1 MSISKKIHLREGE
14 EVLEI
19 LRRYLLTYFHTYIFG
34 LVLIT
39 GATFFITWLFGQ
51 GWWGMVLYGL
61 AVFCGF
67 FIIFQTWYFARQNM
81 LVITGQRVVDISRA
95 NWLDEVVS
103 SVGYSDIMDISFRK
117 RGLFSNLFN
126 YGDIYIQTKSKQFV
140 LEISKIHQPQKA
152 MNFIM
157 EQVEFYRDGKGE
169 LTVEEIY
176 NKFIKIIPEL
186 TDDELIGVDDIIHD
200 QLEEELVEG

>member
-1 MSISKKIHLREGE
+1 
-14 EVLEI
+14 
-19 LRRYLLTYFHTYIFG
+19 
-34 LVLIT
+34 
-39 GATFFITWLFGQ
+39 
-51 GWWGMVLYGL
+51 
-61 AVFCGF
+61 
-67 FIIFQTWYFARQNM
+67 
-81 LVITGQRVVDISRA
+81 
-95 NWLDEVVS
+95 
-103 SVGYSDIMDISFRK
+103 
-117 RGLFSNLFN
+117 
-126 YGDIYIQTKSKQFV
+126 
-140 LEISKIHQPQKA
+140 